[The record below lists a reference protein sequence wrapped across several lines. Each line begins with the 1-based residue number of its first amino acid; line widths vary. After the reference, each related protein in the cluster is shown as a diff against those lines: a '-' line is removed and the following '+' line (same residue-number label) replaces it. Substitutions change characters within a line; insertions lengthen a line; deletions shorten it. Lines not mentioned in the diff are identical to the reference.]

1 MAIMSGRGKGRK
13 IRGKAKSRS
22 NRVGFQ
28 FPVGRICR
36 GLLTFRKINFM
47 AAVYMAAVIEYLA
60 AKILEMAG
68 NAARD
73 NNKSCII
80 LKVSAARHQPTG
92 HQE

>member
-13 IRGKAKSRS
+13 VRGKAKSRS

-28 FPVGRICR
+28 FPVGMICR
-36 GLLTFRKINFM
+36 GLLTFRKTNFM

-60 AKILEMAG
+60 VKILEMAG

-73 NNKSCII
+73 NNKSRII
-80 LKVSAARHQPTG
+80 SKYLRLAISHQG
-92 HQE
+92 IR